1 MKFVLIVILC
11 LIIHNSSTGLKA
23 NVAFDNDSSIS
34 SNDAFWGVSLVH
46 AGILSAS
53 FAKQQQDY
61 WSKPS
66 SFSIMSLSMERDDAL
81 YADKAGHMSF
91 AYGFSRIIK
100 ESYICAGMQP
110 KEAQLL
116 GSGIALLHQT
126 IVEIQDGFSTGE
138 PYLGFSRGDM
148 IGNIIGAGL
157 PVLQTYYPSLD
168 IFRLKFSFN
177 RSKEYSDDTYNSI
190 LNDYTSTYHWLSI
203 HVHPLLSKDLQTSW
217 TPYLAVAIGHSV
229 KNIDRAGAGNHELWL
244 SLDLNAEA
252 LPGDSDFANMIK
264 TTLQMIKLPMPCIR
278 ILPSVV
284 WYGIRL

>member
-1 MKFVLIVILC
+1 MNFLLIITFCLIV
-11 LIIHNSSTGLKA
+11 HNSSAVLHA
-23 NVAFDNDSSIS
+23 EEIIDHDSSIS
-34 SNDAFWGVSLVH
+34 NNYAFWGVSLAHV
-46 AGILSAS
+46 GILSAS

-110 KEAQLL
+110 KHAQLL

-177 RSKEYSDDTYNSI
+177 RSKDYSVDKYNSV

-203 HVHPLLSKDLQTSW
+203 NVHSLLSKDLQTSW
-217 TPYLAVAIGHSV
+217 TPYVAVAIGHSV
-229 KNIDRAGAGNHELWL
+229 KDIDRAGAGNHELWL

-252 LPGDSDFANMIK
+252 LPGDSDLAKMVK